1 MGGLGADVSGFNW
14 AVVRLVTIGRLTMGE
29 VEAEALTYSSCQ
41 IKIISKTTVTISFN
55 VS

>member
-1 MGGLGADVSGFNW
+1 MGGLGADVSGFSW
-14 AVVRLVTIGRLTMGE
+14 AVVRLTMGE
-29 VEAEALTYSSCQ
+29 VEAEAPTYSSCQ